1 MVKVTTSRS
10 CDQPLGCVCDS
21 HDSNANSVL
30 SPPFLEMRL
39 SEELSHPVGN
49 FNSALKNKK
58 IRTIWGW
65 CQWVPP
71 LTQPERLDKLV

>member
-1 MVKVTTSRS
+1 MVKVMTSRS
-10 CDQPLGCVCDS
+10 RGQPLGCVCDS
-21 HDSNANSVL
+21 HDSNEDSVL
-30 SPPFLEMRL
+30 SPAFLEMRL
-39 SEELSHPVGN
+39 SEKLGHLVGN

-71 LTQPERLDKLV
+71 LTQPGRLDNLV